1 MAAKNSKTKPA
12 KIKKRAKTSA
22 SADVSSAPATWYGWL
37 WHQLRVQIRLIA
49 AIVVGLLVSAF
60 VPLDGAIDRIL
71 AGWNAGGL
79 LYIALLLTMMLR
91 AEVDGIKRQAA
102 IEEESRLAALV
113 ITTLGTI
120 AMFLAIV
127 AQLGALGQEQGV
139 DRTITFALA
148 FSTII
153 VSWFLVQ
160 IVFAIYYAHE
170 FHSESGEKASATGGG
185 LKFPGET
192 TPDYLDFL
200 YFAIVVGTTNQTSD
214 TDVTSRPMRRVVM
227 IHGLLSF
234 LFNTMVIALTVNL
247 TAQLVQG

>member
-1 MAAKNSKTKPA
+1 MPQISGSKRERASTRAAQLVWLA
-12 KIKKRAKTSA
+12 VA
-22 SADVSSAPATWYGWL
+22 S
-37 WHQLRVQIRLIA
+37 
-49 AIVVGLLVSAF
+49 VSACRSGSSPQSCSAF
-60 VPLDGAIDRIL
+60 WRGRSCPLDETIDRIL

-91 AEVDGIKRQAA
+91 AEVDGIKRQSAM
-102 IEEESRLAALV
+102 EEESRIAALV
-113 ITTLGTI
+113 ITTLGAV

-127 AQLGALGQEQGV
+127 AQLSALGQEGGL
-139 DRTITFALA
+139 DRTTTFALA
-148 FSTII
+148 FSTIFL
-153 VSWFLVQ
+153 SWLLVQ
-160 IVFAIYYAHE
+160 IVFAVYYAHE
-170 FHSESGEKASATGGG
+170 FHNESGEKARAAGGG

-192 TPDYLDFL
+192 APDYMDFL

>member
-1 MAAKNSKTKPA
+1 MAAKSSKTKPA
-12 KIKKRAKTSA
+12 KTKKSSEASA
-22 SADVSSAPATWYGWL
+22 SEGSSKSTWYGWI

-49 AIVVGLLVSAF
+49 AILLGILVAAF
-60 VPLDGAIDRIL
+60 VPLGGAIDRIL
-71 AGWNAGGL
+71 AGWNAGGV
-79 LYIALLLTMMLR
+79 LYIALLLTMMLS

-113 ITTLGTI
+113 ITTLGAI

-127 AQLGALGQEQGV
+127 AQLGALGQEQGL

-160 IVFAIYYAHE
+160 IVFAVYYAHE

-185 LKFPGET
+185 LKLPGES

-200 YFAIVVGTTNQTSD
+200 YFSLVVGTTNQTSD

-247 TAQLVQG
+247 TGQLVQGG